1 MVGIC
6 CFFIVTIPLKLS
18 LSFDSRS
25 IRAGVLIIRC
35 QISSISQANMVSRR
49 GEEGG
54 LNTHN
59 YIDTSNITT
68 QPLLNM
74 EPSRLR
80 GGQRFQAPIQHIS
93 SLSDGVVEVAAAAA
107 GLNSDDC
114 IIIVNTRRPA

>member
-6 CFFIVTIPLKLS
+6 CFFIVIIPLKLR

-59 YIDTSNITT
+59 YIDTSNNT
-68 QPLLNM
+68 
-74 EPSRLR
+74 
-80 GGQRFQAPIQHIS
+80 
-93 SLSDGVVEVAAAAA
+93 AAAQYGAIEAA
-107 GLNSDDC
+107 QWPEVPSSHTAHLL
-114 IIIVNTRRPA
+114 II